1 MLIKNAKIYG
11 KDLQDILIKDGKI
24 VKIDTNLQDD
34 EILDA
39 KGVTLLPS
47 FVDLCVGL
55 KNDKFSLENIELLE
69 NECLKGGVSAIILRD
84 CMDFDEESFSLFLRN
99 LKHKK
104 ITIFSSVCVLNSQN
118 QLKNLAT
125 LLNKGACAIE
135 LDSALNAN
143 FLRASMQYALMKEKS
158 VFVRCNDE
166 NFDDNAVMNECQMSF
181 ELGLGGMS
189 EVAETSEV
197 AKMREIAKF
206 YGTKVV
212 FDCISL
218 EKSVKL
224 LKNEAI
230 LVSVHHLIKND
241 TACKGFNTAAKL
253 MPPLRSIKDT
263 ACLKK
268 ALQKGHIA
276 FLSSLHSPKSIS
288 LKDLAFDEAAF
299 GIHSICEFISLCYTF
314 LVKKKLI
321 SWQELCKATSKN
333 PSEFLGLNGGVIEV
347 GKDANLVLFDESER
361 ITAPQ
366 SSLYAKDTLFGK
378 VKAHIIKG
386 KVFDAL

>member
-11 KDLQDILIKDGKI
+11 KHLQDLLIKDGKI
-24 VKIDTNLQDD
+24 VKIGTNLRDD
-34 EILDA
+34 EVLDA
-39 KGVTLLPS
+39 EGTTLLPS

-84 CMDFDEESFSLFLRN
+84 CMDFDEESFSLFLQS
-99 LKHKK
+99 LKHRKLA
-104 ITIFSSVCVLNSQN
+104 IFSSVRVLNSQN

-125 LLNKGACAIE
+125 LLNRGACAIE

-158 VFVRCNDE
+158 VFVRCNDK

-197 AKMREIAKF
+197 AKMREVAEF

-253 MPPLRSIKDT
+253 MPPLRSIKDVT
-263 ACLKK
+263 FLKK
-268 ALQKGHIA
+268 ALQKGRIA

-333 PSEFLGLNGGVIEV
+333 PSEFLGLNSGVIEV

-361 ITAPQ
+361 LTAPQ